1 MMIKVIAFDFVGV
14 LVTEKDIE
22 LTNEEDKLERLFGD
36 NIDDSSYLMSAR
48 NIIKKDSIIIRMTE
62 DIIEKLYQVKDN
74 NIFDKIK
81 SKFHDIKIVIA
92 TNHVSFVR
100 NYIGE
105 HLGVDY
111 LDDIIISAEVHKTK
125 PSPEFFQ
132 LLLDKY
138 KINPGEL
145 LFVDDSQRNID
156 GAKTMKIN
164 TIKVDKNMNVCDTV
178 INYLNSSQKK

>member
-1 MMIKVIAFDFVGV
+1 
-14 LVTEKDIE
+14 
-22 LTNEEDKLERLFGD
+22 
-36 NIDDSSYLMSAR
+36 MSAR